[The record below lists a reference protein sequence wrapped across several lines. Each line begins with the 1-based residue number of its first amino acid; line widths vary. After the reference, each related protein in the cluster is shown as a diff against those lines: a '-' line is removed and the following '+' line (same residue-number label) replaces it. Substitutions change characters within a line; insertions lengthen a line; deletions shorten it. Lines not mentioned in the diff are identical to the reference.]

1 MLDLVWL
8 QEQKAKEVIN
18 AVYKISF
25 YKTRNTNIKRLN
37 CQAVQKNAK
46 S

>member
-8 QEQKAKEVIN
+8 QEQKAKVIN
-18 AVYKISF
+18 AAYKISF